1 MMSGLAS
8 SQSCYTAM
16 GKRLPVYQWLFPFKL
31 QSEGVL
37 PPKARLS
44 LERTV
49 FSKLCFETT
58 FADVQSCE
66 AYEQD
71 FEYSPDLHSLV
82 GGPPT
87 RRDCRELLNKK
98 ISVTNSKKETLAY
111 ASQVVISVLE

>member
-44 LERTV
+44 LDRYLEEIAHV
-49 FSKLCFETT
+49 L
-58 FADVQSCE
+58 
-66 AYEQD
+66 
-71 FEYSPDLHSLV
+71 
-82 GGPPT
+82 
-87 RRDCRELLNKK
+87 ELLFFDQQAIESLPGGALLGGACEDCNFKDDQSGFDQNGIIESSRLSRSPKK
-98 ISVTNSKKETLAY
+98 RYRVAP
-111 ASQVVISVLE
+111 